1 MDSTRNGCE
10 LAAKLLDV
18 EQRLRQKAQNT
29 TSQFAAA
36 GYAQA
41 SLEISREG
49 LAHFRQCDI
58 CQASEAQQ
66 EAA

>member
-1 MDSTRNGCE
+1 MQNTRQGCE
-10 LAAKLLDV
+10 FAAKLLGI
-18 EQRLRQKAQNT
+18 EQRLRAKAQNA

-41 SLEISREG
+41 SLEIAREG
-49 LAHFRQCDI
+49 LVHFRQCAV
-58 CQASEAQQ
+58 CQASEAQ